1 MRCFDTKIA
10 IVGAGHVGS
19 TLAYTCM
26 LQGLAS
32 QIALIDV
39 DKNRAGG
46 EAMDLN
52 HCQQFVPNSL
62 VVAGDSFELVAG
74 ANIVVITAGLAQRQG
89 QSRIDLL
96 CANAALFSKIVPAII
111 AHNKDCFILVVTNP
125 MDVLSYVTYKLSGF
139 PANRV
144 FGSGTVLDTARLR
157 FLVAKRFGVS
167 PKDVM
172 AYVLGEHG
180 DSEFVWWSGASLAGS
195 LLSAQQKYDKKFE
208 QEMLDHT
215 RQSAYEIIAQKGSTS
230 YAIALT
236 VAKIIKSIMF
246 NQSRVFTVSTLTT
259 DVVPEEVYL
268 SLPVVLR
275 ADGNH
280 VRLPV
285 VLSEQEDNAL
295 RLSAQQICQGI
306 VDAQKCLN
314 SI

>member
-32 QIALIDV
+32 QIALIDI
-39 DKNRAGG
+39 DKNRATG

-52 HCQQFVPNSL
+52 HCQQFTPNSL
-62 VVAGDSFELVAG
+62 VVAGDSFELVGG
-74 ANIVVITAGLAQRQG
+74 ANIVVIAAGLAQRPG
-89 QSRIDLL
+89 QSRLDLL
-96 CANAALFSKIVPAII
+96 QANVALFSKIVPAIA

-125 MDVLSYVTYKLSGF
+125 MDILSYVTYKLSGL

-195 LLSAQQKYDKKFE
+195 LLSSQQKYDKNFE

-215 RQSAYEIIAQKGSTS
+215 RQSAYEVIEQKGSTS

-246 NQSRVFTVSTLTT
+246 NQSRVFTISMLTT
-259 DVVPEEVYL
+259 GVLPEEVYL
-268 SLPVVLR
+268 SMPVVLK

-285 VLSEQEDNAL
+285 VLSDQERNAL
-295 RLSAQQICQGI
+295 RLSAQQIFQGI
-306 VDAQKCLN
+306 SDAQKCLN